1 MAAQRQFK
9 PDPPLD
15 DVALRRHADRL
26 KMRVWQDPHKDGLGF
41 VFCRSC
47 GYGGD
52 VRVSL
57 AKWAADPIGCLR
69 YTERSCDGRPTS

>member
-1 MAAQRQFK
+1 MITRAA
-9 PDPPLD
+9 DPPLD
-15 DVALRRHADRL
+15 ESALFRHADRL
-26 KMRVWQDPHKDGLGF
+26 GMRVWRSRSDEAIGT

-52 VRVSL
+52 IRVSL

-69 YTERSCDGRPTS
+69 YTERSCDGRPTT